1 MSLLEPFQLLL
12 IFLPTQIPFLFTWHY
27 SSSFCHCGTGEQMSM
42 FLWQYGDFSSEILY
56 LREETVRLVWVDE
69 IFQDHE
75 DPTMEQ

>member
-1 MSLLEPFQLLL
+1 
-12 IFLPTQIPFLFTWHY
+12 
-27 SSSFCHCGTGEQMSM
+27 MSM